1 MKILINDVLTL
12 TVANCYCISS
22 ELREIWEKFAILIR
36 LPRKHSLRRIG
47 DWERPVKELAS
58 LQRSRLASWM
68 WHVVS
73 TLIQLLVMTYCIL
86 LSVLIRIPR
95 SLTSLSKLLSH
106 YWQSSLK
113 ISPALLPVAEGQP
126 LINLKNTEAISL
138 EAISL

>member
-1 MKILINDVLTL
+1 MKILINDVLL
-12 TVANCYCISS
+12 SNSAMCYCISH
-22 ELREIWEKFAILIR
+22 ELRKIWAKFAIQIHHHLSSFLDGKQARLRPSSFRSRWRLILER
-36 LPRKHSLRRIG
+36 SLNVLMLI
-47 DWERPVKELAS
+47 
-58 LQRSRLASWM
+58 QRSL
-68 WHVVS
+68 
-73 TLIQLLVMTYCIL
+73 LIFYIL
-86 LSVLIRIPR
+86 LSVLAEILR